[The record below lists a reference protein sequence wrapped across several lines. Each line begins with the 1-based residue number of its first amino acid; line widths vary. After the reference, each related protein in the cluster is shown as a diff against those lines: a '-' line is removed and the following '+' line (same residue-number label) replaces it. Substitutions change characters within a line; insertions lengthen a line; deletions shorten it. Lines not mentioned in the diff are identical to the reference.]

1 MPSEG
6 HERADRPKED
16 VLATLRRMGA
26 PEEALRAVDAEFG
39 DQVDLNEAVNLLLR
53 YGVTRDWAVSRMGGS
68 P

>member
-1 MPSEG
+1 
-6 HERADRPKED
+6 